1 MSSRARTSVSVSDRS
16 YHLKGEALA
25 ASDPLPHASLAI
37 ALRTARSPSH
47 GLGVQQDKPFKAVRV
62 AEAQDGP
69 PCFIQVLDSSATC
82 CRDIEHPVQML
93 KHLSGKS
100 RDASHV
106 VPFPFHSLKFYDP
119 STAFT
124 LLFRQ
129 RQWDYKLSTQAM
141 ASRE

>member
-37 ALRTARSPSH
+37 ALHKPLKAASGGGAGRTLFLFH
-47 GLGVQQDKPFKAVRV
+47 
-62 AEAQDGP
+62 
-69 PCFIQVLDSSATC
+69 FI
-82 CRDIEHPVQML
+82 
-93 KHLSGKS
+93 HLSFTI
-100 RDASHV
+100 H
-106 VPFPFHSLKFYDP
+106 P
-119 STAFT
+119 AFT